1 MARQSSVS
9 RTVLERNCSNENDV
23 IAALTAGKSDVLGQ
37 VYVNHRQAALSVI
50 ARFIDDYGVA
60 EDLVQETF
68 LLLPRALQGFRGN
81 CSLRTFIIAIA
92 VNLARHHLRTTIRRQ
107 TALMRYAEGAESHD
121 SDSPEKTLIQ
131 RQLGAAIQRA
141 LVRLSPE
148 KQQTFL
154 LREYHEHSSFE
165 TARMIAAP
173 EATVRTRVHHAR
185 RMLRQALTNDGYE
198 SAA

>member
-1 MARQSSVS
+1 
-9 RTVLERNCSNENDV
+9 
-23 IAALTAGKSDVLGQ
+23 
-37 VYVNHRQAALSVI
+37 
-50 ARFIDDYGVA
+50 
-60 EDLVQETF
+60 
-68 LLLPRALQGFRGN
+68 
-81 CSLRTFIIAIA
+81 
-92 VNLARHHLRTTIRRQ
+92 
-107 TALMRYAEGAESHD
+107 MRYAEGAESHD